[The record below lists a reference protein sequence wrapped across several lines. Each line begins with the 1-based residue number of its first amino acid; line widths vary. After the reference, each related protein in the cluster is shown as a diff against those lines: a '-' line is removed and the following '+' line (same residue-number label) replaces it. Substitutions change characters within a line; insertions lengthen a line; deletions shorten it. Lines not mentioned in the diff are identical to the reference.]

1 MVLLR
6 VSPSENT
13 FNTGNYYSRSLKKSS
28 CWRKL
33 ILQRFS
39 CEGKCSVSVGV
50 SGPAEPPRP
59 AGSGHLPGNDVR
71 ASQTGAA
78 GSPIDPRPSRL
89 IKWPLE
95 LQPVQNNHRSGAR
108 RLTDQTDQTD
118 CSLRPDGPEKLVS
131 GLIER
136 LKNAS
141 VEECGL

>member
-1 MVLLR
+1 MGELLL
-6 VSPSENT
+6 PFIKE
-13 FNTGNYYSRSLKKSS
+13 
-28 CWRKL
+28 KL
-33 ILQRFS
+33 LLAEANPAEI

-59 AGSGHLPGNDVR
+59 AGSGHIPGNDVR
-71 ASQTGAA
+71 ACQTGAA

-95 LQPVQNNHRSGAR
+95 LQPVENNHRSGTR
-108 RLTDQTDQTD
+108 RLTDQTGQTD
-118 CSLRPDGPEKLVS
+118 RQKLVS